1 MVSAAWPLSCHS
13 REQRTGR
20 GTYIDFT
27 AACSPQTQQV
37 HCPPHVAQHATLRV
51 VSLVPAQL
59 CMTKAGVISLLMSR
73 EALLWNYSWKKRLQQ
88 SGCLFRYVL
97 WWLSGK
103 KGNQPSFWTDVTLWM
118 CHVSQEPGSCSLP
131 SPMVRYAFLHRV
143 TTVFQ
148 ILPPQLLNFWRFWL
162 SHQPS
167 KWTFPL

>member
-1 MVSAAWPLSCHS
+1 MMSAAWPLSCHS

-73 EALLWNYSWKKRLQQ
+73 EELLWNYSWKKRLLQ
-88 SGCLFRYVL
+88 SGCLFGGMCCDGFLGRRETSPVFERTWRYECAMCPKSL
-97 WWLSGK
+97 APAPWHPQWC
-103 KGNQPSFWTDVTLWM
+103 VTLSFVGWQP
-118 CHVSQEPGSCSLP
+118 CFKYFHPSC
-131 SPMVRYAFLHRV
+131 
-143 TTVFQ
+143 
-148 ILPPQLLNFWRFWL
+148 
-162 SHQPS
+162 
-167 KWTFPL
+167 